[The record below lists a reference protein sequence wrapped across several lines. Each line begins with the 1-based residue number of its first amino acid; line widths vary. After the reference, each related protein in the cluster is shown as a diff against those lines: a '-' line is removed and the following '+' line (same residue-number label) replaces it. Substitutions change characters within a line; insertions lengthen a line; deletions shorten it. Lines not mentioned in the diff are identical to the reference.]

1 MTKLPELK
9 PAKITRA
16 LRRLG
21 FEKVRQ
27 SGGHAIYKHS
37 DGRWTTVP
45 IHPRKSVDPD
55 LLGDILKQI
64 KVTKEEFLAVL
75 GKKKR

>member
-9 PAKITRA
+9 TAKVIKA
-16 LRRLG
+16 LNKLG
-21 FEKVRQ
+21 FHELRHK
-27 SGGHAIYKHS
+27 GGHAVCRHE

-45 IHPRKSVDPD
+45 IHPTKSVDPD

-64 KVTKEEFLAVL
+64 KVTPGEFLNAI
-75 GKKKR
+75 GRHR